1 MEAGDRDDVV
11 DAGGAQG
18 IVGLFLDQPALAGHE
33 GCGHRARLPADHA
46 RDPLRRLVP
55 GAVDQSGGA

>member
-1 MEAGDRDDVV
+1 VV